1 MAKRTSN
8 RSSAEDSGIAT
19 PAQPKPRRARPTGS
33 TPPAPEADMIAVAPG
48 VQGTEQTGNAQSP
61 SDAQTGSTTA
71 QSQTPNNSAGV
82 ASEAGDDAPLE
93 TMARDSSSRSESSSS
108 QSMGSEPSD
117 EDIRVRAYHRYLER
131 GGGHGQDF
139 EDWLEAERELKDR

>member
-8 RSSAEDSGIAT
+8 RSSAEDSGVAT
-19 PAQPKPRRARPTGS
+19 PAQPKPRRARASSS
-33 TPPAPEADMIAVAPG
+33 TPPSPEPDMIAAAPG
-48 VQGTEQTGNAQSP
+48 VEGTEHIR
-61 SDAQTGSTTA
+61 DA
-71 QSQTPNNSAGV
+71 QSQSDAHSRSGAQPQTPSNASGV

-93 TMARDSSSRSESSSS
+93 AMGRESSSRSDASSS

-139 EDWLEAERELKDR
+139 EDWLEAERELKAH